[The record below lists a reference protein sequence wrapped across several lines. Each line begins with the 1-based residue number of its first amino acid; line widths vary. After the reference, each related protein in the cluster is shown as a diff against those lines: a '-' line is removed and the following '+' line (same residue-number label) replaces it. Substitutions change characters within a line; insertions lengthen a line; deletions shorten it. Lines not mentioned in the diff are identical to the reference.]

1 MLLHYYYGNREEST
15 NIAIGTAIRAIGH
28 GFNVSIIAINF
39 SNESTLD
46 YLSKTFKTLLI
57 RKFNLTSTK
66 PISIYKII
74 KDAIRLSRLDKHL
87 LIVINFDLLCKAEP
101 RIVEDLIQLLKM
113 HNQSCELILTGE
125 LSIKEIEN
133 EADYLSK
140 ISTAKN
146 LNINSKM
153 SNSRCE

>member
-87 LIVINFDLLCKAEP
+87 LIVINFDLL
-101 RIVEDLIQLLKM
+101 
-113 HNQSCELILTGE
+113 
-125 LSIKEIEN
+125 
-133 EADYLSK
+133 
-140 ISTAKN
+140 
-146 LNINSKM
+146 
-153 SNSRCE
+153 